1 MICFLNGQLEVLKS
15 CKNVHVSTCQHVSS
29 ILWLRG
35 WGAKPG
41 VLQIVVQLD
50 CKLLEETR
58 APAGGSYHISY
69 ITVTYKIFYNYL
81 LRKPAGR
88 LGVVSPCERSENKEG
103 VWGRG
108 VVDTGAFFGRNRR
121 CLGCRF

>member
-1 MICFLNGQLEVLKS
+1 MRLLPEATEAFLPKLNDLVEAG
-15 CKNVHVSTCQHVSS
+15 S
-29 ILWLRG
+29 IEYD
-35 WGAKPG
+35 
-41 VLQIVVQLD
+41 I
-50 CKLLEETR
+50 
-58 APAGGSYHISY
+58 Y
-69 ITVTYKIFYNYL
+69 IYTYIIKIYFYNTFITI

-121 CLGCRF
+121 CLGWRFCVSGSRLYH